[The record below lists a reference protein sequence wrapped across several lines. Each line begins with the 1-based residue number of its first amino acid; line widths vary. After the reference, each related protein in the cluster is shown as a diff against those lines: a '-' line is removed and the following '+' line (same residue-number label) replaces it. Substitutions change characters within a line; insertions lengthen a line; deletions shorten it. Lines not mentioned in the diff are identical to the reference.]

1 MVISTALAAVVGVMA
16 PGPATAQP
24 LGAVASTGG
33 IGTGE
38 AQRVDAAAVVRLE
51 PSPDVLLLSDYDFIH
66 ALWQKAKDGGG
77 KLESVRTAAEEAM
90 ASTSAEDH
98 VQFIITGIH
107 KAYEL
112 DKKREKDQADVDRAA
127 REARSQA
134 LLAVGISSTPELLA
148 LSDENFILAIA
159 GHSAAGPEVR
169 AAARRAL
176 AGDFAARREF
186 IVNGARE
193 AHQRDVANK
202 LKELEERDREEA
214 ERRKALAAR
223 TAAAALFR
231 ITPSEAMLAL
241 SDDNFIRELLRSA
254 SADAQKTELYSAGQR
269 AVLSS
274 DPAEWKKFIYTGAEQ
289 AYKRDDEARRKKIAD
304 SNRKLALQ
312 IQAAAENGGVN
323 LNLVAE
329 AKKALAGSDEDVAEF
344 LKDESQYRA
353 KRQSLRGVTS
363 KRDWYIRRSHA
374 EEDGD
379 RVFVAPMDAKSQQAN
394 REDATWVVLPAL
406 ANNPGCYSFES
417 VNKPGHYLAS
427 EGELNVWIS
436 SDDGSSQFR
445 ERATWCP
452 RRGLIGYGTSFES
465 ANNPGKWM
473 ATYRDGIT
481 MMDMYFTD
489 YAQKSSWEVSPPL
502 AR

>member
-24 LGAVASTGG
+24 LSAAASTGG
-33 IGTGE
+33 IGTSDT
-38 AQRVDAAAVVRLE
+38 QRVDAAAVVRLE
-51 PSPDVLLLSDYDFIH
+51 PAPDVLLLSDYDFIH
-66 ALWQKAKDGGG
+66 ALWQKAKDRGG

-112 DKKREKDQADVDRAA
+112 DKRREKDQADADRAA

-176 AGDFAARREF
+176 ASDFAARREF
-186 IVNGARE
+186 IVNGVRE
-193 AHQRDVANK
+193 AHQRDVTNK

-223 TAAAALFR
+223 TTAAALFR

-254 SADAQKTELYSAGQR
+254 PADAQKTELYSAGQR

-274 DPAEWKKFIYTGAEQ
+274 DPAEWKKFIYAGAEQ
-289 AYKRDDEARRKKIAD
+289 AYKRDDEARRKKIAEG
-304 SNRKLALQ
+304 NRKLALQ
-312 IQAAAENGGVN
+312 IQATAETGGMN
-323 LNLVAE
+323 PNLVAE
-329 AKKALAGSDEDVAEF
+329 AKKALASSDEAVAEF
-344 LKDESQYRA
+344 LKEDNQYRA
-353 KRQSLRGVTS
+353 RRQSLQLTDVKLAG
-363 KRDWYIRRSHA
+363 WYVRQSSVD
-374 EEDGD
+374 DGEIFLTP
-379 RVFVAPMDAKSQQAN
+379 VDAKRKQAD
-394 REDATWVVLPAL
+394 REDATWTVVPAL
-406 ANNPGCYSFES
+406 ANQPGCYSFES
-417 VNKPGHYLAS
+417 VRKPGYYLAVPRRDYWV
-427 EGELNVWIS
+427 EITP
-436 SDDGSSQFR
+436 DAGSAQSR
-445 ERATWCP
+445 LDLTWCARTGFDP
-452 RRGLIGYGTSFES
+452 SGTSFES
-465 ANNPGKWM
+465 ASLPGKWLRNWQGHLFPLEYHHGDASD
-473 ATYRDGIT
+473 ATWKI
-481 MMDMYFTD
+481 
-489 YAQKSSWEVSPPL
+489 SPPL
-502 AR
+502 AP